1 MTWHVIYDDLT
12 GGDTAAGGY
21 LSVATVMADP
31 LPSGFSSKVIASR
44 PEQKQWNTTTLEW
57 EPIPTPPPDV
67 DRVDEIII
75 AVEAVETLT
84 PRIRNALRPEL
95 ESVLGDRRF
104 RDPDEDYQI
113 REGR

>member
-1 MTWHVIYDDLT
+1 MPWHVIYDDLT

-21 LSVATVMADP
+21 LSVATVVADP
-31 LPSGFSSKVIASR
+31 LPAGLSMKVI
-44 PEQKQWNTTTLEW
+44 PGPPVQEQWNTTLLEW
-57 EPIPTPPPDV
+57 EPVPAPPPDV
-67 DRVDEIII
+67 DRVDEVIV

-104 RDPDEDYQI
+104 RDPAEDYQI